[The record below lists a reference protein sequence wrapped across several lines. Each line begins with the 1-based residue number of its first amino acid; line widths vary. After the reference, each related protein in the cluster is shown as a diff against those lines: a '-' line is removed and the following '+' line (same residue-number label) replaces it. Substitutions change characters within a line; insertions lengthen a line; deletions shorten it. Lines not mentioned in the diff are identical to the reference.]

1 MTETRYDRLE
11 AAVPMIECRDV
22 HKYYGEYHALR
33 GIDLTIR
40 AGEFFSLLGPSGC
53 GKTTLLRTIAGF
65 EDISS
70 GVVLI
75 DDKDMAGVAANHRPT
90 NMVFQSYAIFPHL
103 SVAENVGLGLR
114 PDLRLSRTEHAAV
127 AQALQEVGLQDMAA
141 RRPAQLSGG
150 QQSRVALAR
159 VALRAR
165 PVLLLDEAFAAL
177 GPALKSDM
185 LALLARIAD
194 RNGATV
200 LMVTHDPDDARAF
213 ACQTVAVIAGRAH
226 PPVPTGP
233 LLDDPPPELAAYL
246 G

>member
-75 DDKDMAGVAANHRPT
+75 DDKDMAGVAALPGQQALHDATRAAHCAAFWDGT
-90 NMVFQSYAIFPHL
+90 RMLA
-103 SVAENVGLGLR
+103 AREDVGRHNALDKLIGALKQTTI
-114 PDLRLSRTEHAAV
+114 DLRAGFVLMTSRCSFSLWRLSSV
-127 AQALQEVGLQDMAA
+127 
-141 RRPAQLSGG
+141 RPAFSSVRWATTSFRSPASPAISGLWQG
-150 QQSRVALAR
+150 
-159 VALRAR
+159 
-165 PVLLLDEAFAAL
+165 
-177 GPALKSDM
+177 
-185 LALLARIAD
+185 
-194 RNGATV
+194 
-200 LMVTHDPDDARAF
+200 
-213 ACQTVAVIAGRAH
+213 
-226 PPVPTGP
+226 
-233 LLDDPPPELAAYL
+233 
-246 G
+246 